1 MLVGT
6 KTQFRVRS
14 EIRGQVGDI
23 MHINAT
29 PPDFTSMT
37 LFLKVIV
44 YAVKLHK
51 ELTTRRLLHIVLNR
65 LLGTDHLDNQVQD

>member
-1 MLVGT
+1 MVVGT
-6 KTQFRVRS
+6 KTQFRARS

-29 PPDFTSMT
+29 PPDFTFII
-37 LFLKVIV
+37 FLLKFNV

-51 ELTTRRLLHIVLNR
+51 
-65 LLGTDHLDNQVQD
+65 